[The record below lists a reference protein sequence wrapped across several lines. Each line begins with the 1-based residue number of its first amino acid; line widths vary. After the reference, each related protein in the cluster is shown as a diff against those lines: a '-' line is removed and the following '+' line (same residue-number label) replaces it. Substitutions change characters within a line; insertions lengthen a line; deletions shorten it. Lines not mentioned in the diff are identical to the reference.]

1 MLLRLL
7 SAWRYLFRILEL
19 WTILFHPLIGS
30 LVASNKAADVTT
42 QAPDMK
48 GDFYRISSYFRW
60 WYWRKN
66 AGFAA
71 IFGLLLHIL
80 FCFAWHFQQPFIII
94 PISELVTAPLWKMGS
109 SVKSLYYKLS
119 SIDLCNQTKMQWR
132 KFSNRKS
139 QIGTKPQVCKKKK
152 DSSPFFTV
160 IWKSVTFER
169 FEPFLQE
176 KEIQNI
182 SFRGL

>member
-66 AGFAA
+66 AGFAS

-139 QIGTKPQVCKKKK
+139 QIGTKPQVCKKKILPLFSQFLK
-152 DSSPFFTV
+152 ISD
-160 IWKSVTFER
+160 IWTIFCRKKR
-169 FEPFLQE
+169 FKIFH
-176 KEIQNI
+176 
-182 SFRGL
+182 FGGL

>member
-66 AGFAA
+66 AGFAS

-139 QIGTKPQVCKKKK
+139 QIGTKPQVCKKKILPLFSQILK
-152 DSSPFFTV
+152 ISD
-160 IWKSVTFER
+160 IWTIFSMKKR
-169 FEPFLQE
+169 FKIFH
-176 KEIQNI
+176 
-182 SFRGL
+182 FGGL